1 MITIIIILI
10 IAIAILTYMVKQRNT
25 WLDKANKKIDQ
36 LSMSKTAIEEEN
48 ETLKTYLSNA
58 VIDRE
63 KYKVMLKKSEEV
75 RKKLCEEKIHGSN
88 KIKTSR
94 KYITLST
101 RPNNFAD

>member
-36 LSMSKTAIEEEN
+36 LYKIKIEIEHEN

-63 KYKVMLKKSEEV
+63 KYKVMLKKSEEI
-75 RKKLCEEKIHGSN
+75 RKKLCEEKMYGSN
-88 KIKTSR
+88 
-94 KYITLST
+94 
-101 RPNNFAD
+101 

>member
-1 MITIIIILI
+1 MITIIVILI

-48 ETLKTYLSNA
+48 ETLKMYLSNA

-75 RKKLCEEKIHGSN
+75 RKKLCEEKIYGSN
-88 KIKTSR
+88 
-94 KYITLST
+94 
-101 RPNNFAD
+101 

>member
-1 MITIIIILI
+1 MSTIIVILI

-75 RKKLCEEKIHGSN
+75 RKKLCEGKIYGSN
-88 KIKTSR
+88 
-94 KYITLST
+94 
-101 RPNNFAD
+101 

>member
-10 IAIAILTYMVKQRNT
+10 IAIAILTYMVKQRNI

-75 RKKLCEEKIHGSN
+75 RKKLCEEKIYGSN
-88 KIKTSR
+88 
-94 KYITLST
+94 
-101 RPNNFAD
+101 

>member
-10 IAIAILTYMVKQRNT
+10 IVVAVLAYMVKKRNT

-36 LSMSKTAIEEEN
+36 LYKIKTEIDHEN

-75 RKKLCEEKIHGSN
+75 RKKLCEEKIYGSN
-88 KIKTSR
+88 
-94 KYITLST
+94 
-101 RPNNFAD
+101 

>member
-10 IAIAILTYMVKQRNT
+10 IAIVILAYMVKKRNT

-36 LSMSKTAIEEEN
+36 LYKIKTEIDHEN

-58 VIDRE
+58 VIDSE

-75 RKKLCEEKIHGSN
+75 RKKLCEEKIYGSN
-88 KIKTSR
+88 
-94 KYITLST
+94 
-101 RPNNFAD
+101 

>member
-48 ETLKTYLSNA
+48 ETLKMYLSNV

-75 RKKLCEEKIHGSN
+75 RKKLCEEKIYGSN
-88 KIKTSR
+88 
-94 KYITLST
+94 
-101 RPNNFAD
+101 

>member
-25 WLDKANKKIDQ
+25 WLDKTNKKIDQ

-75 RKKLCEEKIHGSN
+75 RKKLCEGKIYGSN
-88 KIKTSR
+88 
-94 KYITLST
+94 
-101 RPNNFAD
+101 

>member
-75 RKKLCEEKIHGSN
+75 RKKLCEGKIYGSN
-88 KIKTSR
+88 
-94 KYITLST
+94 
-101 RPNNFAD
+101 

>member
-75 RKKLCEEKIHGSN
+75 RKKLCEEKVYGSN
-88 KIKTSR
+88 
-94 KYITLST
+94 
-101 RPNNFAD
+101 